1 LWNEPLLATLG
12 HDPKMANAGK
22 RLGPAHEN
30 GLASEGMIGI
40 ADDDR
45 CWRLT
50 LMMGSML
57 ILRLADRS
65 KC

>member
-1 LWNEPLLATLG
+1 
-12 HDPKMANAGK
+12 MANAGK

-30 GLASEGMIGI
+30 SLASEGMIGI
-40 ADDDR
+40 ADDNR
-45 CWRLT
+45 RYRFT

-57 ILRLADRS
+57 ILRSAGLS